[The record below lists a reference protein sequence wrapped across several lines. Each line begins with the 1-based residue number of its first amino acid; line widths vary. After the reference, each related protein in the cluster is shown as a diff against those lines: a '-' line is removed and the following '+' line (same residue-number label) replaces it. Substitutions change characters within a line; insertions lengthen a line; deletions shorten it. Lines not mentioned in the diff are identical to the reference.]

1 MLPSL
6 FRSEDNSRPW
16 SVWRAA
22 LYGAG
27 IGLLSALIKILSQFH
42 ATDQTL
48 PVLLEVCIA
57 VVAFALLCVGA
68 ALLRNLLARRL
79 QDTPR

>member
-6 FRSEDNSRPW
+6 FTSANNSRPW

-27 IGLLSALIKILSQFH
+27 IGLLSALIKIFGPFH
-42 ATDQTL
+42 AADQTL

-57 VVAFALLCVGA
+57 VVAFALLCVSA
-68 ALLRNLLARRL
+68 AHLRNLLARGLR
-79 QDTPR
+79 DTPR